1 MIAAA
6 VAAPGETMK
15 LLRLSSVLLLTGLL
29 GLAGCTAHKPIP
41 LYQLDNG
48 NAEIPTKS
56 QGLAVLLGPVSVA
69 DYLQHETLLQ
79 RQSDSSLMAA
89 NDARWAGS
97 LAADID
103 QLLLRQLAWRLDS
116 QRTVLAPI
124 SPEFKPDVQV
134 QVHII
139 RLDSGPS
146 YPAVLEAQWRLLDKG
161 GQLRDSQLVRLE
173 EAHSGSTAD
182 QVQAQS
188 RLLRQLALRLSEAIE
203 PLRNQPIAEASKPA
217 QAAPK
222 PVKPKVEQKP
232 QIPLV
237 APTRSSGEVL
247 RF

>member
-1 MIAAA
+1 
-6 VAAPGETMK
+6 MK

-48 NAEIPTKS
+48 NAAIPTQP

-69 DYLQHETLLQ
+69 DYLQRETLLQ
-79 RQSDSSLMAA
+79 RQTDGSLLAA
-89 NDARWAGS
+89 DDARWAGS

-116 QRTVLAPI
+116 QRTVLAPTTAAD
-124 SPEFKPDVQV
+124 FKPDVQV
-134 QVHII
+134 LLNII

-146 YPAVLEAQWRLLDKG
+146 HPAVLEAQWRLLDKS
-161 GQLRDSQLVRLE
+161 GQLRDSQLLRLE
-173 EAHSGSTAD
+173 EAHSGTTAD

-188 RLLRQLALRLSEAIE
+188 RLLRQLAQRLAEAIE
-203 PLRNQPIAEASKPA
+203 PLRNQPIAEAPKPA
-217 QAAPK
+217 VTPK
-222 PVKPKVEQKP
+222 PAKPKTEQQP
-232 QIPLV
+232 RIPLV
-237 APTRSSGEVL
+237 APTRSNGEVL

>member
-1 MIAAA
+1 
-6 VAAPGETMK
+6 MK

-48 NAEIPTKS
+48 NAAIPTQT

-69 DYLQHETLLQ
+69 DYLQRETLLQ
-79 RQSDSSLMAA
+79 RQSDGSLLAA
-89 NDARWAGS
+89 TDARWAGS

-116 QRTVLAPI
+116 QRTVLAPTTAAD
-124 SPEFKPDVQV
+124 FKPDVQV
-134 QVHII
+134 LLNII

-146 YPAVLEAQWRLLDKG
+146 HPAVLEAQWRLLDKS
-161 GQLRDSQLVRLE
+161 GQLRDSQLLRLE
-173 EAHSGSTAD
+173 EVHSGTTAD

-188 RLLRQLALRLSEAIE
+188 RLLRQLAQRLAEAIE
-203 PLRNQPIAEASKPA
+203 PLRNQPIAEAAQVTPKPA
-217 QAAPK
+217 
-222 PVKPKVEQKP
+222 KPKAEQQP
-232 QIPLV
+232 RIPLV
-237 APTRSSGEVL
+237 APTRSNGEVL

>member
-1 MIAAA
+1 
-6 VAAPGETMK
+6 MK

-48 NAEIPTKS
+48 NAAIPTLP

-69 DYLQHETLLQ
+69 DYLQRETLLQ
-79 RQSDSSLMAA
+79 RQTDGSLLAA
-89 NDARWAGS
+89 DDARWAGS

-116 QRTVLAPI
+116 QRTVLAPTTAAD
-124 SPEFKPDVQV
+124 FKPDVQV
-134 QVHII
+134 LLNII

-146 YPAVLEAQWRLLDKG
+146 HPAVLEAQWRLLDKG
-161 GQLRDSQLVRLE
+161 GQLRDSQLLRLE
-173 EAHSGSTAD
+173 EAHSGTTAD

-188 RLLRQLALRLSEAIE
+188 RLLRQLAQRLAEAIE
-203 PLRNQPIAEASKPA
+203 PLRNQPIAEAPKPA
-217 QAAPK
+217 VTPK
-222 PVKPKVEQKP
+222 PVKPKAEQQP
-232 QIPLV
+232 RIPLV
-237 APTRSSGEVL
+237 APTRSNGEVL

>member
-1 MIAAA
+1 MR
-6 VAAPGETMK
+6 

-48 NAEIPTKS
+48 NAELPTQAK
-56 QGLAVLLGPVSVA
+56 GLAVLLGPVSVA

-79 RQSDSSLMAA
+79 RQSDSSLLAA
-89 NDARWAGS
+89 ADARWAGS

-103 QLLLRQLAWRLDS
+103 QVLLRQLAWRLDS
-116 QRTVLAPI
+116 QRTVLAPLNA
-124 SPEFKPDVQV
+124 EFKPDVQV
-134 QVHII
+134 QLNIT
-139 RLDSGPS
+139 RLDSGPT
-146 YPAVLEAQWRLLDKG
+146 YPAVLEAQWRLLDRS
-161 GQLRDSQLVRLE
+161 GQLRDSQLLRLE
-173 EAHSGSTAD
+173 EAHSGTTAD

-188 RLLRQLALRLSEAIE
+188 RLLQQLATRLAEAIE
-203 PLRNQPIAEASKPA
+203 PLRNQQPVAEAPKPA
-217 QAAPK
+217 QATPK
-222 PVKPKVEQKP
+222 PAKPKAEQQP

>member
-1 MIAAA
+1 MR
-6 VAAPGETMK
+6 

-48 NAEIPTKS
+48 TAELPTQAK
-56 QGLAVLLGPVSVA
+56 GLAVLLGPVSVA

-79 RQSDSSLMAA
+79 RQSDSSLLAA
-89 NDARWAGS
+89 ADARWAGS

-103 QLLLRQLAWRLDS
+103 QVLLRQLAWRLDS
-116 QRTVLAPI
+116 QRTVLAPLNA
-124 SPEFKPDVQV
+124 EFKPDVQV
-134 QVHII
+134 QLNII
-139 RLDSGPS
+139 RLDSGPT
-146 YPAVLEAQWRLLDKG
+146 YPAVLEAQWRLLDRS
-161 GQLRDSQLVRLE
+161 GQLRDSQLLRLE
-173 EAHSGSTAD
+173 EAHSGTTAD

-188 RLLRQLALRLSEAIE
+188 RLLQQLATRLAEAIE
-203 PLRNQPIAEASKPA
+203 PLRNQQPVAEAPKPA
-217 QAAPK
+217 QATPK
-222 PVKPKVEQKP
+222 PAKPKAEQQP